1 MKTLLKIIAIA
12 IVLLGIE
19 TNSFAQLTINPSAS
33 GTIVQTITF
42 LKLFDLDFGNMAVTG
57 VGGTCILDPMAG
69 ANPNRTITGG
79 VTLPSFIGTPRAAA
93 FTVTGVPG
101 EYFTITILQ
110 VGIQIYHTTVPAEFM
125 DVDQYTCDQQ
135 QTAPDMWRQQLDVLN
150 GDATFY
156 VGATC
161 TVHPNQLAGLYTN
174 AAGFPVTVNYE

>member
-42 LKLFDLDFGNMAVTG
+42 LKLYDLDFGNMAVTTLSG
-57 VGGTCILDPMAG
+57 YCVLHPMAG
-69 ANPNRTITGG
+69 ANPTRDHFNG
-79 VTLPSFIGTPRAAA
+79 VTLPAFIGTPRAAA
-93 FTVTGVPG
+93 FTVTGVPS

-110 VGIQIYHTTVPAEFM
+110 VGIFISHTVLPANQMLVNTF
-125 DVDQYTCDQQ
+125 TCDQQ
-135 QTAPDMWRQQLDVLN
+135 QTAPDMWRQQLDALN

-161 TVHPNQLAGLYTN
+161 HVTGGQLAGLYTN

>member
-1 MKTLLKIIAIA
+1 MKTLLKIIATA

-19 TNSFAQLTINPSAS
+19 TNTFAQLTINPSAS

-42 LKLFDLDFGNMAVTG
+42 LKLYDLDFGNMAVTAI
-57 VGGTCILDPMAG
+57 GGTCILTPMAG
-69 ANPNRTITGG
+69 NNPNRTITGG
-79 VTLPSFIGTPRAAA
+79 VTLPAFIGTPRAAA

-110 VGIQIYHTTVPAEFM
+110 VGIFISHTVLPANQM
-125 DVDQYTCDQQ
+125 LVDTYTCDQQ
-135 QTAPDMWRQQLDVLN
+135 QTAPDMWRQQLDALN

-156 VGATC
+156 VGGTC
-161 TVHPNQLAGLYTN
+161 HVNPNQLAGLYTN